1 MNRKPHSI
9 WRTTTAAMSAVL
21 LSAALPI
28 APIAADAQ
36 PEDRGQGP
44 RPAAGGSR
52 PAVLAPIAADT
63 QPEDRGQGP
72 RPAAGGSGPA
82 VYVLDGRVVAIRR
95 DPLPP
100 GAYGGQG
107 VDYSPDMTA
116 WNLGPS
122 CGR

>member
-9 WRTTTAAMSAVL
+9 WRTTTAAVSAVVL
-21 LSAALPI
+21 GAVLPTG
-28 APIAADAQ
+28 PIAADAQ
-36 PEDRGQGP
+36 PADRGQGP
-44 RPAAGGSR
+44 RSAAR
-52 PAVLAPIAADT
+52 
-63 QPEDRGQGP
+63 
-72 RPAAGGSGPA
+72 GSGPA

-116 WNLGPS
+116 WILDPS
-122 CGR
+122 CSQ

>member
-1 MNRKPHSI
+1 MGSSRRIRLVDRIRLVEKVRIMNRKPHSI
-9 WRTTTAAMSAVL
+9 WRTITAAVSAFL

-28 APIAADAQ
+28 APMAADAQ
-36 PEDRGQGP
+36 PEDGGQGP
-44 RPAAGGSR
+44 RSAAR
-52 PAVLAPIAADT
+52 
-63 QPEDRGQGP
+63 
-72 RPAAGGSGPA
+72 GSGPA

-116 WNLGPS
+116 WNLGPP

>member
-1 MNRKPHSI
+1 MNWKR
-9 WRTTTAAMSAVL
+9 TAAAAVSAVL
-21 LSAALPI
+21 LGAVPPI
-28 APIAADAQ
+28 APNAADAQ

-44 RPAAGGSR
+44 RSAGRGS
-52 PAVLAPIAADT
+52 
-63 QPEDRGQGP
+63 Q
-72 RPAAGGSGPA
+72 PA

-116 WNLGPS
+116 WILGPH
-122 CGR
+122 CGQ

>member
-9 WRTTTAAMSAVL
+9 RRTVTAAGSAVL

-28 APIAADAQ
+28 APIAADTHS
-36 PEDRGQGP
+36 EDRGQEP
-44 RPAAGGSR
+44 PSAAR
-52 PAVLAPIAADT
+52 
-63 QPEDRGQGP
+63 
-72 RPAAGGSGPA
+72 GSGPA

-95 DPLPP
+95 DPVPR

-116 WNLGPS
+116 WILDSP
-122 CGR
+122 CGQ

>member
-1 MNRKPHSI
+1 MNRKSLST
-9 WRTTTAAMSAVL
+9 WRTTTAAVSAVV
-21 LSAALPI
+21 LSTVLPT
-28 APIAADAQ
+28 APIAANAQ

-44 RPAAGGSR
+44 RSAAH
-52 PAVLAPIAADT
+52 
-63 QPEDRGQGP
+63 
-72 RPAAGGSGPA
+72 GSGPA

-116 WNLGPS
+116 WILGS
-122 CGR
+122 HCSE

>member
-9 WRTTTAAMSAVL
+9 RRTTTAAVSAILLGAVL
-21 LSAALPI
+21 PI
-28 APIAADAQ
+28 GPIAADAQ
-36 PEDRGQGP
+36 PEDRGQEP
-44 RPAAGGSR
+44 RTAAH
-52 PAVLAPIAADT
+52 
-63 QPEDRGQGP
+63 
-72 RPAAGGSGPA
+72 GSGPA

-116 WNLGPS
+116 WILSPPCS
-122 CGR
+122 P